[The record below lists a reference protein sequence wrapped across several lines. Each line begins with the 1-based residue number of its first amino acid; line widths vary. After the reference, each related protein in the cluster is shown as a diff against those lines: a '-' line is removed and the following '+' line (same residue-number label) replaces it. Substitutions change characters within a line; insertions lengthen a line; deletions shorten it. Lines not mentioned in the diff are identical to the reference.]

1 MIKKRRVISFKADE
15 DLAKHLD
22 TIVNKSEFIR
32 RAVETA
38 LAGKC
43 PLCSGTGV
51 LSHDQQRHMEHFFS
65 SHSLEKCR
73 ECNALHYVC
82 QAEQGEELH

>member
-1 MIKKRRVISFKADE
+1 MKNKRRVISFKADE
-15 DLAKHLD
+15 DLAEHLD
-22 TIVNKSEFIR
+22 KIVNKSEFIR
-32 RAVETA
+32 RAVEIA

-82 QAEQGEELH
+82 QVEKAEELH